1 MITSRSRR
9 PVVAILAIAAILA
22 PAVGLLSGAGAG
34 APSSGD
40 GQASGT
46 AELGTHLTLVDQSA
60 WVGPDGSFDLQVR
73 VDDAPAGAQ
82 LSFAVYRSVNSRSA
96 FQASIDGENLGAPLR
111 PLPPVLPLDALP
123 RAADGSISL
132 TFPVTTGNPAPL
144 GIRVDGQGVF
154 PVLVSLIDAGD
165 DELDHFVTH
174 LVRLPAADSAARS
187 LGFSLVVPFTGPP
200 GYQPDGQARV
210 DEEAF
215 DRYAAAAQAVA
226 SHPAVPLVVDP
237 TPETIESLAD
247 SGDAGASLVSSIA
260 RAQAGRQVL
269 SGTFSPIDLGGF
281 VANPDPLATDEITRQ
296 VTTGNDVLAAE
307 LGSRPDRSTAVVD
320 RLVTPDTLTRLDE
333 IGVDQLVIPEDQL
346 GPLSGQAAQVTFTQL
361 FDVVNGEGRPMRS
374 VMADAAL
381 ASRLTATSD
390 PVLNAHL
397 VVADLAVLFFD
408 RPNTARGAVLAV
420 PRDIDVPQAT
430 YDALLASLS
439 RASLDEGVAEG
450 GQQIVAPMTLDDLFD
465 FAQTA
470 TTGSR
475 PTVRSYS
482 SDAPADISVLL
493 DQVRDARSRIS
504 SFATIVGSGAGTARI
519 PQLDRQVLVA
529 SSVGLDDGTR
539 QAYFDGVSGSIDG
552 QLAGIVTP
560 ADQQVTLTDRSGDV
574 PITIENRLD
583 YPVDVEVVLSSAKL
597 EFPDGN
603 RRTVTLPAATPTQ
616 VDVPV
621 EAKASGAFP
630 VDVTVRSPDGA
641 LVLGTAR
648 YDVRSTAVSGVGL
661 LLSIGAGAFLLLWW
675 ARHFRNIR
683 RDRRLVSTAAH
694 PSTREG
700 PRAIDADE
708 PTLPA

>member
-1 MITSRSRR
+1 MIARSRR
-9 PVVAILAIAAILA
+9 PVVAVIALVVVVA
-22 PAVGLLSGAGAG
+22 PVVGLLSGAGAG
-34 APSSGD
+34 TPTSGD
-40 GQASGT
+40 GEEPVSE
-46 AELGTHLTLVDQSA
+46 ELGTHLALVDQSA

-82 LSFAVYRSVNSRSA
+82 LSFAVYRSVSSRSA

-111 PLPPVLPLDALP
+111 PLPPALPLDALP

-132 TFPVTTGNPAPL
+132 TFPVTTTDPPPL

-154 PVLVSLIDAGD
+154 PVLVSLIDAED

-174 LVRLPAADSAARS
+174 LVRLPTADTAARA
-187 LGFSLVVPFTGPP
+187 LGFSLVVPFAGPP
-200 GYQPDGQARV
+200 GFQPDGQARV
-210 DEEAF
+210 DEADF
-215 DRYAAAAQAVA
+215 DRYAAAARALA
-226 SHPAVPLVVDP
+226 AHPAVPLVVDP
-237 TPETIESLAD
+237 APETIESLAD
-247 SGDAGASLVSSIA
+247 SGDAGSSLVSSIA
-260 RAQAGRQVL
+260 GAQTGRQVL
-269 SGTFSPIDLGGF
+269 SGTFAPIDLGAF

-320 RLVTPDTLTRLDE
+320 RLITPDALTRLNE
-333 IGVDQLVIPEDQL
+333 IGVDQLVVPEDQL

-374 VMADAAL
+374 VMADGAL
-381 ASRLTATSD
+381 ATRLTATTD

-420 PRDIDVPQAT
+420 PRDMDVPQAT
-430 YDALLASLS
+430 YDALLGSLS
-439 RASLDEGVAEG
+439 QASIDEGVAEG
-450 GQQIVAPMTLDDLFD
+450 GHQIVAPMTLDDLFD

-470 TTGSR
+470 TNGSR
-475 PTVRSYS
+475 PMVRPYS
-482 SDAPADISVLL
+482 SDAPADIAALL
-493 DQVRDARSRIS
+493 DQVRGARSHIS
-504 SFATIVGSGAGTARI
+504 SFATVVGSGAGTARI
-519 PQLDRQVLVA
+519 PLLDRQVLVA

-539 QAYFDGVSGSIDG
+539 QAYFDGVSGSIEG

-597 EFPDGN
+597 EFPEGN

-630 VDVTVRSPDGA
+630 VDVTVQSPDGA

-648 YDVRSTAVSGVGL
+648 YNVRSTAISGVGL
-661 LLSIGAGAFLLLWW
+661 LLSIGAGVFLLLWW
-675 ARHFRNIR
+675 GRHFRNIR

-694 PSTREG
+694 PSVREG
-700 PRAIDADE
+700 PRALDADE
-708 PTLPA
+708 PTTTA